1 MKVQLNVDQLHVFSY
16 SIYFLTTKI
25 LHQGLN
31 DNFKAGKNKRQL
43 QDLAVMYINIKKQH
57 KASNAIDMKDK

>member
-1 MKVQLNVDQLHVFSY
+1 MDQLHVFSY
-16 SIYFLTTKI
+16 SIYFLTTII

-43 QDLAVMYINIKKQH
+43 LDLAVMYINIKKQH
-57 KASNAIDMKDK
+57 KVSDALDMKDK

>member
-1 MKVQLNVDQLHVFSY
+1 MDQLHGFSY

-43 QDLAVMYINIKKQH
+43 LDLAVMYINIKKQH
-57 KASNAIDMKDK
+57 KVSDALDMKEK